1 VQGLGEVMHQS
12 NLDEHTWAPLYQSY
26 DDTTHELTFTDTQSA
41 SHDLKTVKVE
51 NSRLR
56 EALHY
61 VRDLPAKIK
70 KGFTVEH
77 GGHFKPIEGVSH
89 LDGMEAMNAGF
100 AIQTIIELMHAR
112 HRDEQG
118 KEGEG
123 FSETLANTLE
133 AHVWVN
139 VTGSAI
145 ATVKDLSKLGEL
157 VGDLL
162 KEGGEWTYLGEGLAK
177 VSEKW
182 VR

>member
-1 VQGLGEVMHQS
+1 M
-12 NLDEHTWAPLYQSY
+12 DKRTWAPLFQNY

-41 SHDLKTVKVE
+41 AHEVKTVKVE

-56 EALHY
+56 ETLRY

-77 GGHFKPIEGVSH
+77 GQFKPIEGVSH

-100 AIQTIIELMHAR
+100 AIQTIIELMHER
-112 HRDEQG
+112 HRNEQAEGG
-118 KEGEG
+118 KEAEG
-123 FSETLANTLE
+123 FSESLAKTLE

-139 VTGSAI
+139 VTGSAL
-145 ATVKDLSKLGEL
+145 ATVKDLSKLGGL

-162 KEGGEWTYLGEGLAK
+162 KEGGEWSKLGEGLA
-177 VSEKW
+177 
-182 VR
+182 